1 MTEVTQTEAT
11 LDKPTLRSNL
21 HYLAWGQALVATI
34 GSLFFSEVLGFLP
47 CILCWYQR
55 ILMYPHVLII
65 GTGILL
71 RDQRLRYYVLPM
83 SILGW
88 FIGLYHNLLYY
99 GAIPEEFHICTT
111 GIPCETRWIEW
122 LGFVGIPL
130 LSFTAFTVITIALLW
145 HKSNADQEFEDAPS
159 SSEKPS
165 RFLKL
170 VSGGMVLVYIL
181 VIAVG
186 IFSRVTPT
194 AETTNSFAPPSSDLA
209 TLDPLETASPENFGV
224 YSSEMITQGQQL
236 YSRQCAGCHGQ
247 DARGLPNLGL
257 SLIGSQFVNE
267 RTDAELVEFII
278 VGRLPSDP
286 ENRTGIIMPSK
297 GGNPALTEEDIL
309 AVVAYIRSLNS

>member
-1 MTEVTQTEAT
+1 MTEITQTAVT
-11 LDKPTLRSNL
+11 PNKPTLRSNL

-55 ILMYPHVLII
+55 ILMYPLVLIV
-65 GTGILL
+65 GAGILL
-71 RDQRLRYYVLPM
+71 RDQRLRYYVLPL

-111 GIPCETRWIEW
+111 GVPCETRWIEW

-130 LSFTAFTVITIALLW
+130 LSFTAFTVITVALLW
-145 HKSNADQEFEDAPS
+145 HKSTADQEFEDAPS
-159 SSEKPS
+159 ALEKPNP
-165 RFLKL
+165 FLKL
-170 VSGGMVLVYIL
+170 VSGGIALVYVL

-186 IFSRVTPT
+186 VLSRVTPT
-194 AETTNSFAPPSSDLA
+194 VESINTFGPPSSDLA
-209 TLDPLETASPENFGV
+209 TLIPLETTSPDTTGAYSPELI
-224 YSSEMITQGQQL
+224 SQGQQI

-257 SLIGSQFVNE
+257 SLVGSQFVNE

-286 ENRTGIIMPSK
+286 ENRTGIIMPGK

-309 AVVAYIRSLNS
+309 AIVAYIRSLNS